1 MCLFVRSEKLSLLT
15 RRSLQTRLRSLA
27 GHPERRQV
35 RHPQRAFQ
43 RRDEPRELPG
53 DQEQVP
59 RQEIQGTSGNATSSS
74 GSMTS
79 VWFDDVWIRIGNF
92 VYGGLRAETL
102 LINLNNVQTR
112 TCKTSCVQ
120 LLITALGIHYLSMI
134 QITEFVVYKSVSY
147 LSDLFQKWSSCSC
160 KYSDRFPLEAGE
172 DEMREQRN
180 IKSDL

>member
-59 RQEIQGTSGNATSSS
+59 RQEIQGSSGNATSSS

-92 VYGGLRAETL
+92 LYGGLRAETL
-102 LINLNNVQTR
+102 LINLNNVQT
-112 TCKTSCVQ
+112 TGVQ
-120 LLITALGIHYLSMI
+120 RLITALGIRYLSLI
-134 QITEFVVYKSVSY
+134 QITEFVVYKSASY
-147 LSDLFQKWSSCSC
+147 LSDLFQEWSSCSC

>member
-43 RRDEPRELPG
+43 MRDEPRELPG

-79 VWFDDVWIRIGNF
+79 V
-92 VYGGLRAETL
+92 
-102 LINLNNVQTR
+102 
-112 TCKTSCVQ
+112 
-120 LLITALGIHYLSMI
+120 
-134 QITEFVVYKSVSY
+134 
-147 LSDLFQKWSSCSC
+147 
-160 KYSDRFPLEAGE
+160 
-172 DEMREQRN
+172 
-180 IKSDL
+180 

>member
-92 VYGGLRAETL
+92 LYGGLRAETL
-102 LINLNNVQTR
+102 LINLNNVQT
-112 TCKTSCVQ
+112 TGVQ
-120 LLITALGIHYLSMI
+120 RLITALGIRYLSLI
-134 QITEFVVYKSVSY
+134 QITEFVVYKSASY
-147 LSDLFQKWSSCSC
+147 LSDLFQEWSSCSC

>member
-92 VYGGLRAETL
+92 LYGGLRAETL
-102 LINLNNVQTR
+102 LINLNNVQT
-112 TCKTSCVQ
+112 TGVQ
-120 LLITALGIHYLSMI
+120 RLITALGIRYLSLI

-147 LSDLFQKWSSCSC
+147 LSELYQKWSSCSC